1 MEILIARSGDEIHV
15 SVPFALKDRAKKI
28 SGYRW
33 NPALKVWAFPNTQA
47 IFSELI
53 AEFGDNARVEGFDN
67 AAPQTQKRPP
77 EPTVQDQLNEKIKSQ
92 EALLQ
97 KQSAELADLR
107 VELRGKA
114 TALDTL
120 EKHLASKNSELDQA
134 IKQIASLKVAPEEQK
149 LKQSIEFWKRS
160 AADAERK
167 YEALLKETSQPKTA
181 TTVPP
186 TATTSADPF
195 VQIVSRAISIAG
207 RDRDFEVTVNNTTLS
222 RAPLDLA
229 TAAEKKLRKSLG
241 ISSSDRRDFI
251 AVIREAA
258 EARVI
263 SDEARGLL
271 NFVRQNRNRV
281 AHDQLNQSELWAR
294 SCIAILA
301 TSIVWPELHGAET

>member
-15 SVPFALKDRAKKI
+15 SVPFALKDRAKKV

-33 NPALKVWAFPNTQA
+33 NPALKVWAFPYTQT

-67 AAPQTQKRPP
+67 ATQPSRQPP
-77 EPTVQDQLNEKIKSQ
+77 EPTIQDQLNEKIKNQ

-97 KQSAELADLR
+97 NLGTEISDLK

-114 TALDTL
+114 AALERL
-120 EKHLASKNSELDQA
+120 EQHLDSKNSELEKA
-134 IKQIASLKVAPEEQK
+134 LKQIESLKIAPEEQK
-149 LKQSIEFWKRS
+149 LKQGIEYWKRS

-167 YEALLKETSQPKTA
+167 YETLLKETSQSRTA
-181 TTVPP
+181 ASAPP
-186 TATTSADPF
+186 AIVTSTDPF
-195 VQIVSRAISIAG
+195 FHIVSRAINIAG
-207 RDRDFEVTVNNTTLS
+207 RDRDFEFTVNNTTLS

-229 TAAEKKLRKSLG
+229 TASEKKLRKSLG
-241 ISSSDRRDFI
+241 IPLSDRRDFI

-271 NFVRQNRNRV
+271 NFIRQNRNRV